1 MIGFKYDI
9 QDPSEEVGVVC
20 TGDQVSNELWLEGN
34 VDAIG
39 MCHYAVFE
47 GFRLRKDG
55 EMSHV

>member
-34 VDAIG
+34 VDAI
-39 MCHYAVFE
+39 
-47 GFRLRKDG
+47 
-55 EMSHV
+55 